1 MLVQGGI
8 MYHPGG
14 GGGGD
19 DVFFI
24 HRGQLGVYG

>member
-1 MLVQGGI
+1 MLVQGGFL
-8 MYHPGG
+8 YHPGG